1 MMTSMLRQRNG
12 TKVMPVSANM
22 RPAPRFTRRPNRLSG
37 IGAALL
43 TRPGPNGGTEI
54 VDANGDTIYTED
66 QVAAN
71 PSLLTSLANT
81 SPCPGGM
88 LPTWFPGGES
98 VCADQSAGAVGP
110 EGNSPYAQFN
120 YAIGG
125 SCTVDGWCL
134 TGTDPTNPA
143 SYTWQGGGT
152 PTTLNPAIV
161 QSAQPLP
168 TVFNKPLTAA
178 QQAAAEAAVGS
189 GNPQNAIAALTSTPT
204 PTAPSSNVS
213 NVLAPPQAAGPATGV
228 TQQSVS
234 NASPQTG
241 NTSTNVGAG
250 SDNALTD
257 LENQAEQATG
267 LSGTTLLLIAAGVVA
282 LMVLKK

>member
-12 TKVMPVSANM
+12 TKVMPVSANTGYS
-22 RPAPRFTRRPNRLSG
+22 PRFTRRPNRLSG

-43 TRPGPNGGTEI
+43 SRPGPNGGTEI

-71 PSLLTSLANT
+71 PSLLSSLAAS
-81 SPCPGGM
+81 SPCPGGL

-98 VCADQSAGAVGP
+98 VCADPSAIVPG
-110 EGNSPYAQFN
+110 EGNSPFAQFN

-134 TGTDPTNPA
+134 TGSDATNPA
-143 SYTWQGGGT
+143 SYVWQGGGT

-161 QSAQPLP
+161 MGAQPLP
-168 TVFNKPLTAA
+168 TVFNTALTPAQEAAA
-178 QQAAAEAAVGS
+178 QQAIGS
-189 GNPQNAIAALTSTPT
+189 GNPQGAIQALTNTPT
-204 PTAPSSNVS
+204 PVVTPTTST
-213 NVLAPPQAAGPATGV
+213 VLNPPRAAGPATGV
-228 TQQSVS
+228 TAQSIA
-234 NASPQTG
+234 NGSPQAG
-241 NTSTNVGAG
+241 NTSMNVGAG

-257 LENQAEQATG
+257 LETQAETATG
-267 LSGTTLLLIAAGVVA
+267 LSGTTLLLIAAGVAA
-282 LMVLKK
+282 LLVLKK